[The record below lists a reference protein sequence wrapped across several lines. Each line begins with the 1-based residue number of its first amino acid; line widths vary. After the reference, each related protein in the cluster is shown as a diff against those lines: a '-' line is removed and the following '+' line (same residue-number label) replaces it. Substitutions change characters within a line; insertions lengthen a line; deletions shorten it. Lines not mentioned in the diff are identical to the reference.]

1 MRKPAAR
8 WMVPICLIALTL
20 GVARAG
26 GGGGIPSS
34 LLTSDKRGEEPAR
47 VQATIRLQP
56 KSFVLEAVANK
67 YRLIPIEIHNGGD
80 QALALSATRDQV
92 KVIVADNEVLVGSFD
107 LAKLDRTFWDS
118 LESWQQDNAAYPE
131 NVPAG
136 ASRLVFAYV
145 PAEKLRR
152 IPAGV
157 DLKIAAHGK
166 TLELR
171 APPAMA
177 N

>member
-1 MRKPAAR
+1 MRKPAVR
-8 WMVPICLIALTL
+8 WIVSICLFAFTF

-34 LLTSDKRGEEPAR
+34 LLTSDKRGEEPAK
-47 VQATIRLQP
+47 VQAMVRLQP
-56 KSFVLEAVANK
+56 KSFALESVANK
-67 YRLIPIEIHNGGD
+67 YRLIPIEIRNDGD
-80 QALALSATRDQV
+80 KALALSATRDQV
-92 KVIVADNEVLVGSFD
+92 KVMVSGGESVAGSFD
-107 LAKLDRTFWDS
+107 LAKLDRAFWDS

-131 NVPAG
+131 TVPAG
-136 ASRLVFAYV
+136 ASQLVFAYV
-145 PAEKLRR
+145 PADKVRE

-171 APPAMA
+171 APPAMKK
-177 N
+177 